1 MTGLMKKIP
10 FAIDTFKALVGAI
23 TFQDVA
29 DDGRTGHAESVIQGQ
44 NRARYGPSRCPRVR
58 PGCRGEQPD
67 LRCSRNANRCEG
79 MARLLM
85 NFFDA
90 AGQYVSSAGRFSR

>member
-29 DDGRTGHAESVIQGQ
+29 DDGRTGHAESAILRSKSSPIWAIAV
-44 NRARYGPSRCPRVR
+44 PSRTSWMPRR
-58 PGCRGEQPD
+58 TT
-67 LRCSRNANRCEG
+67 
-79 MARLLM
+79 
-85 NFFDA
+85 
-90 AGQYVSSAGRFSR
+90 

>member
-29 DDGRTGHAESVIQGQ
+29 DDGRTGHAESVI
-44 NRARYGPSRCPRVR
+44 
-58 PGCRGEQPD
+58 
-67 LRCSRNANRCEG
+67 
-79 MARLLM
+79 
-85 NFFDA
+85 
-90 AGQYVSSAGRFSR
+90 